1 MNRET
6 AGTNETRMSAP
17 TLQSGSGAACLLS
30 LVVNF
35 DPVERRTTVAG
46 PTIAKLVFGI
56 CLFLVVYTYFLYPA
70 LLFLTYSLVQA
81 RRYLRYLMLRRKRRA
96 SDRGDSALPAVSLV
110 IAAYNEQSC
119 LENRIQN
126 IREIDYPSEKLEVV
140 FVSDGSTDRTNEIL
154 QSSREPNFQLLLLPS
169 RGGKANALNQGV
181 AQSHSDILVFSDAST
196 LFAPDAV
203 RNLVRHFSK
212 PGIGVVCGSARLV
225 GNLESQQTEG
235 LYWRYEGA
243 LRLMEARLG
252 ATLNA
257 SGCIYALRRQCYR
270 PLEAGE
276 LIDDFSVPMNARTL
290 GYKVIEDP
298 EAVATDFSAD
308 SVKGEFARRIRLA
321 IGSFG
326 ALRQVRGLPLFSFT
340 SFAFVS
346 HKVLRWILPFL
357 LIGLLI
363 SNAFLLGSPF
373 GRIVFMAQVLFY
385 VWAAL
390 GFLFRNHIRHFRFA
404 LFGYFLVAVHLAFLI
419 GFWRYVSGRTESAW
433 QKVS

>member
-1 MNRET
+1 MLRSE
-6 AGTNETRMSAP
+6 
-17 TLQSGSGAACLLS
+17 GAELS
-30 LVVNF
+30 T
-35 DPVERRTTVAG
+35 PR
-46 PTIAKLVFGI
+46 IAELVFWT
-56 CLFLVVYTYFLYPA
+56 CLFFVLYTYFFYPA
-70 LLFLTYSLVQA
+70 LLFVVYSFVQA
-81 RRYLRYLMLRRKRRA
+81 RRDFRYLARRRNRRA
-96 SDRGDSALPAVSLV
+96 ADRGDSALPPVSLI
-110 IAAYNEQSC
+110 IAAYNEQDC
-119 LENRIQN
+119 LENRIRN
-126 IREIDYPSEKLEVV
+126 IRELDYPSDKLEVI

-154 QSSREPNFQLLLLPS
+154 QTVRESNFHALLLPS
-169 RGGKANALNQGV
+169 RAGKANALNQGV
-181 AQSHSDILVFSDAST
+181 AHSHSEILVFSDAST

-203 RNLVRHFSK
+203 RQLVRHFNR

-235 LYWRYEGA
+235 LYWRYESA
-243 LRLMEARLG
+243 MRLMEARLG

-270 PLEAGE
+270 ALGADE
-276 LIDDFSVPMNARTL
+276 LIDDFSVPMNARRL
-290 GYKVIEDP
+290 GYRVIEDP

-346 HKVLRWILPFL
+346 HKLLRWTLPFL

-363 SNAFLLGSPF
+363 SNAFMLGSKF
-373 GRIVFMAQVLFY
+373 GRVVFAVQVLFY

-419 GFWRYVSGRTESAW
+419 GFWRYISGRTASAW